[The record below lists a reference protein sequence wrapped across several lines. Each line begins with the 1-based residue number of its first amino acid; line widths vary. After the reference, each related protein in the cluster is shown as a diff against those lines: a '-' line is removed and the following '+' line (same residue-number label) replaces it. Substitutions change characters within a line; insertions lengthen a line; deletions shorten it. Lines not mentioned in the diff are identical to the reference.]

1 MGEARDMWMVGDV
14 LEAMS
19 GTKIPPFIVNAV
31 QEVQAWL
38 SAALTEDA
46 FMESADLIS
55 SNDRQVSADLEYLFN
70 RLEWVSVHADMVPLT
85 KDSSSHEDAIVLS
98 VGPMLLDE
106 GMRLMVDHAALFACG
121 VCKRLWVISD
131 TWVIGDVLPYMP
143 HIRALKKR
151 GVDLHFLMVTPWGYS
166 EIPWTQG

>member
-46 FMESADLIS
+46 FMEPADLIS

-70 RLEWVSVHADMVPLT
+70 RL
-85 KDSSSHEDAIVLS
+85 
-98 VGPMLLDE
+98 
-106 GMRLMVDHAALFACG
+106 
-121 VCKRLWVISD
+121 
-131 TWVIGDVLPYMP
+131 
-143 HIRALKKR
+143 
-151 GVDLHFLMVTPWGYS
+151 
-166 EIPWTQG
+166 